1 MFVSDVPLQ
10 RARARE
16 HHVASA
22 ARDPSVRLNVVP
34 QVLVVLELR
43 AAVVADLRLA
53 SPVGDDVEVELA
65 LGRQRALLPS
75 PLAQLAVVQLWQLVL
90 LEGILRFK
98 LLSTAVTLVSA
109 RHDLLLGLVHPLH
122 VLAQALLVE
131 EVETT
136 LATLHKVAAAH
147 LGGFNREHQES
158 SKV

>member
-1 MFVSDVPLQ
+1 M
-10 RARARE
+10 
-16 HHVASA
+16 
-22 ARDPSVRLNVVP
+22 VP
-34 QVLVVLELR
+34 QVLVVLELG

-75 PLAQLAVVQLWQLVL
+75 PLAQLAVVQLRQLVL

-98 LLSTAVTLVSA
+98 LLSTAVTFVSA
-109 RHDLLLGLVHPLH
+109 RDDLLLGLVHPLH

-131 EVETT
+131 EVETA

-147 LGGFNREHQES
+147 LGGFDR
-158 SKV
+158 